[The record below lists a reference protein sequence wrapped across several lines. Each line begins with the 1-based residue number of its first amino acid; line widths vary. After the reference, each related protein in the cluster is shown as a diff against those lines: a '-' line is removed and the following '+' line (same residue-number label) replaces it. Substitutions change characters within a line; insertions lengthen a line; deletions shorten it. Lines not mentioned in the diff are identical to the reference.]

1 MRALI
6 QRVSSA
12 RVLIQDRNNECSGKI
27 SLGFLIFLGVAQND
41 TFQEAD
47 LLVKKIIGLRIFDDE
62 DGKMNRDLSQV
73 GGSILAVSQFTLCAD
88 CHHGRR
94 PSFINAAPAEK
105 ANELYEYF
113 MTKIREQGIRVE
125 QGVFQTM
132 MSVELTNDGPV
143 TIWLDTND
151 L

>member
-12 RVLIQDRNNECSGKI
+12 RVLIQDRNNECSGEI
-27 SLGFLIFLGVAQND
+27 SQGFLIFLGVAQND
-41 TFQEAD
+41 TVVEAD
-47 LLVKKIIGLRIFDDE
+47 LLVKKIVGLRIFDDE
-62 DGKMNRDLSQV
+62 EGKMNKDLSHV
-73 GGSILAVSQFTLCAD
+73 NGSVLVVSQFTLYAD

-94 PSFINAAPAEK
+94 PSFINAGPVEK
-105 ANELYEYF
+105 AKELYEYF
-113 MTKIREQGIRVE
+113 MDKIRQSGIKVE